1 MGYSYLLVNHT
12 KKQIVLIDEMETMW
26 QECMRLL
33 KCGWN
38 ESDNVDTMHE
48 MEDYHKLRSLVIYEH
63 YAHTLGDEVF
73 R

>member
-1 MGYSYLLVNHT
+1 
-12 KKQIVLIDEMETMW
+12 MW

-48 MEDYHKLRSLVIYEH
+48 MEDYHKLRSLVVYEN